1 MYKGLCVNVDPNTG
15 VCAGTNGMIANN
27 DKGVC
32 DGEDYF
38 SISKDLINFSSLR
51 GQLH

>member
-1 MYKGLCVNVDPNTG
+1 MYEGVCVNVDLTTG
-15 VCAGTNGMIANN
+15 ICAGTNGMIANN

-32 DGEDYF
+32 DGEIYYF
-38 SISKDLINFSSLR
+38 IYKNFINPSSLR